1 VHPHTIDEPTVPP
14 VQFTVGHKLV
24 ESIFQTHLFG
34 SIDYS
39 IILSNPP
46 PHGGELSETT
56 HQNNLMAKCECFLEL
71 GWLRMYSFR
80 VALLNPNAVDSS
92 MTKNEL
98 YLSFSYACELARRR
112 TLPLTDY

>member
-1 VHPHTIDEPTVPP
+1 VHACAFHFLLAPHVHPHTIDEPTVPP
-14 VQFTVGHKLV
+14 VQFTAGHKLV

-56 HQNNLMAKCECFLEL
+56 HQNSLMAKRERF
-71 GWLRMYSFR
+71 FR
-80 VALLNPNAVDSS
+80 VGVAV
-92 MTKNEL
+92 EV
-98 YLSFSYACELARRR
+98 
-112 TLPLTDY
+112 